1 MRFILN
7 FGDFIFTDADTMGGV
22 TWKREINSGDDFTY
36 GTAAMAE
43 VKFAILADALPDGTA
58 LDNLPFTLYISQVES
73 GAAVWEDYGIFT
85 VKTVVKSGHKLEVTA
100 YDNMSK
106 FDIIVDEWLSGLTF
120 PTNSLTLIVQLCNRC
135 GVQLGSI
142 SLANSNYTIEENFGA
157 SGITGRQ
164 ILAFIAEMNASFA
177 FMQNDK
183 LSFKPL
189 SESNVQ
195 LDRSMYRTAK
205 IAEYDVLQVDKVQIR
220 VSENDIGVVYG
231 TGNNAYIVEN
241 NPLLYTSSSTLL
253 RPVAIGLYNRVAS
266 VSYAPATVELFRD
279 YGIDTGQ
286 YYTINGVRS
295 LVMSKTMKSSGVT
308 LTCSGTA
315 KRSQTVSGGSYELM
329 MLRGRSNVL
338 ERTLEKTLSR
348 ITDAE
353 GSITT
358 LEQTSSSIT
367 ARIEDAE
374 GNISTLEQTV
384 NGFETRISNAEG
396 DASDALATAETL
408 EFRVSTAEGNISTV
422 SQTANKI
429 NWLVKSGTSASDFT
443 LTDRAISLVADN
455 IDLTGYVTFS
465 ALSTT
470 GQTTINGSNITTGTI
485 TADRIGAN
493 KGSNYI
499 TFGSPIYMSTTY
511 PQIYGLDAIY
521 FNGTSRNC
529 VIYGNN
535 ENIGQNVVQI
545 RATGGLYY
553 HNGTYNYPIVHSGN
567 IASYVTFQ

>member
-1 MRFILN
+1 
-7 FGDFIFTDADTMGGV
+7 MGGV

-120 PTNSLTLIVQLCNRC
+120 PTNALTLIVQLCDRC

-253 RPVAIGLYNRVAS
+253 NPVAIGLYNRLSAVT
-266 VSYAPATVELFRD
+266 YTPATVELFRD

-308 LTCSGTA
+308 LTCSGAA
-315 KRSQTVSGGSYELM
+315 KRSQAVSGGSYELM

-367 ARIEDAE
+367 ARIEGAE

-384 NGFETRISNAEG
+384 NGFETRITNAEG

-408 EFRVSTAEGNISTV
+408 EFRVTDAEGNISTV

-443 LTDRAISLVADN
+443 LTDRAISLVAGN
-455 IDLTGYVTFS
+455 INLTGYVTFS
-465 ALSTT
+465 ALSTA

-493 KGSNYI
+493 KDSDYI

-535 ENIGQNVVQI
+535 ESIGQNVVQI

-553 HNGTYNYPIVHSGN
+553 HNGINNYAVVHSGN